1 MTSNRIAS
9 RAFPTNTAVHLAPLA
24 TMNPSGP
31 ETPIHYEI
39 SQSSLKFK
47 SDVHGIKIVATQ
59 VASKVG
65 LDPSEY
71 QVGEEEQ
78 ASQSQGQG
86 MLNCGFVNQNGAQFS
101 QSVTDAETE
110 VSQSVGGN
118 DFFTVTQDAVEV
130 EGKASG
136 GSFVTNQRVW

>member
-1 MTSNRIAS
+1 MTSNRIAP
-9 RAFPTNTAVHLAPLA
+9 RAIPTNTVVHLAPLA
-24 TMNPSGP
+24 TMNPSGQ

-47 SDVHGIKIVATQ
+47 SDVQGIKIVATQ

-65 LDPSEY
+65 PDPSEY
-71 QVGEEEQ
+71 QVGDEEQ
-78 ASQSQGQG
+78 TSQSQGQG
-86 MLNCGFVNQNGAQFS
+86 MLNGFVNQNGAQFS
-101 QSVTDAETE
+101 RSVTDAETE